1 MHQPNETRIGRSRE
15 FPKGA
20 EGERFSAHRNGTLR
34 SDLRLRVVR
43 VPGGFA
49 YVEDKAAAGR
59 S

>member
-1 MHQPNETRIGRSRE
+1 MHQPNETRLGRSRD

-34 SDLRLRVVR
+34 SDLRVVR

-49 YVEDKAAAGR
+49 YVEDKVSAGR